1 MMRMA
6 KRDPRGS
13 RSPKSKERRAKKKA
27 SGGVNQAQQG
37 QLGQVSG
44 PAETA
49 TLRLGAGRRIRTP
62 PPQVIP
68 EQLEEIKVGEPSPL
82 AKLEEKAEQFRNI
95 REFLQNPVPLNL
107 LAGKEIDTSSP
118 PEEIE
123 TRKREVRY
131 QIQVMRS
138 MLAVLTD
145 ELNEL
150 EQARPLLNPDQPS
163 RTHS

>member
-6 KRDPRGS
+6 KRDQRGS
-13 RSPKSKERRAKKKA
+13 RSPKSKERRAKKA

-37 QLGQVSG
+37 QLGEVSG
-44 PAETA
+44 PTETA

-62 PPQVIP
+62 PPRVIP
-68 EQLEEIKVGEPSPL
+68 EQLEEIKVGESSPL
-82 AKLEEKAEQFRNI
+82 AKLQEKAEQFQNI

-107 LAGKEIDTSSP
+107 LAGKEIDTSSTP
-118 PEEIE
+118 KEIE

-131 QIQVMRS
+131 QIQFMRS

-150 EQARPLLNPDQPS
+150 EQARPLPNPDHPS